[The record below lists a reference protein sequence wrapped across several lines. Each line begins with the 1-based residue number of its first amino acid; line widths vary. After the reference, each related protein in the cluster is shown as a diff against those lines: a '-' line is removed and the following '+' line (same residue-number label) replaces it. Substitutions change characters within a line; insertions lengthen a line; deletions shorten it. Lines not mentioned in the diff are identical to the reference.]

1 MAESN
6 WKTGL
11 LIIITLLFLIDV
23 TILAIN
29 LTKRSGPG
37 GCSDDENTDG
47 WITGGI
53 LSMLLKEPCDPS
65 IIGKCGDLGRWK
77 KYAKTDPTKNSLC
90 AIDVD
95 KVWNDAIEQNIVPGY
110 DSTQLLAYVIV
121 PTVTVLG
128 IIYGFL
134 STNMNKAEWTF
145 WIMIATIMATGITSI
160 TYDSDLSVLPTQGNP
175 LEYVTS
181 KLKLGTADELD
192 FSFIS
197 RKGDGDECLIK
208 GTVYGPSAETISNE
222 PISYSGE
229 CQQSDV
235 PF

>member
-1 MAESN
+1 MAELN

-11 LIIITLLFLIDV
+11 LIIIILLFFIDV
-23 TILAIN
+23 IILAIN

-37 GCSDDENTDG
+37 GCSDEENTDG
-47 WITGGI
+47 WIPGGI
-53 LSMLLKEPCDPS
+53 LNWILREGCDPS
-65 IIGKCGDLGRWK
+65 TPGKCGDLGRWK
-77 KYAKTDPTKNSLC
+77 KYAKTESGSLC
-90 AIDVD
+90 ASDVD
-95 KVWNDAIEQNIVPGY
+95 KVWKDAIAQNIVKGY
-110 DSTQLLAYVIV
+110 NGTQLLAYIIV

-134 STNMNKAEWTF
+134 ATNMNKAEWTF

-160 TYDSDLSVLPTQGNP
+160 TYDTDLSVLPTQGNP

-197 RKGDGDECLIK
+197 RKDDGDECLIK
-208 GTVYGPSAETISNE
+208 GTVYGASAETISTE
-222 PISYSGE
+222 PITYSGE